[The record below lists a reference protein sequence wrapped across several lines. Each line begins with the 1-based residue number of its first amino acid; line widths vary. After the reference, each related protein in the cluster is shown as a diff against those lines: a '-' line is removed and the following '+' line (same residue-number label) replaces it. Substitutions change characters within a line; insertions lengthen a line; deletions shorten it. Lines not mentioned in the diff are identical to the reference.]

1 MDILKPLNILKPI
14 GEGYTIYCKSGCIN
28 CTKAKKLLM
37 EKKNFFVEV
46 NCDNVLTEDKEGFL
60 LFISKIAKKEYKTF
74 PMIFYNGDFIGGY
87 TEIKE
92 NIETTEKK
100 ELTFDEL

>member
-1 MDILKPLNILKPI
+1 
-14 GEGYTIYCKSGCIN
+14 
-28 CTKAKKLLM
+28 M
-37 EKKNFFVEV
+37 EKNKFFVEV
-46 NCDNVLTEDKEGFL
+46 NCDNVLIEDKEGFL
-60 LFISKIAKKEYKTF
+60 LFISEIAKKEYKTF